1 MKNAELISAAV
12 WQYRAETFCTSPSLQ
27 IRSQNEAVSFINKRG
42 FIYFWPIKGITLPS
56 LWAAAAGDR
65 PVADEHDDPGHITWN
80 WKDSLLGKKKVYY
93 ARILRRKNTFISLE
107 LLPYFYS
114 LSPNYGNWEEDYLDQ
129 YQQGTMTAAAKA
141 VYEALLQNGPL
152 NSIQLRKASRLVS
165 ATASSMFARALDDLM
180 VEFKIL
186 PVAVSDAGAWHY
198 CHVYDITPRF
208 YPDLQEKSRLI
219 SEKDAR
225 NLILRKYFESVGAAT
240 QKEAQRLFNWPPE
253 IIAGTLD
260 GLAAS
265 GCLNHLED
273 PAFNREPAWILKN
286 LIST

>member
-1 MKNAELISAAV
+1 MKNSELISAAV
-12 WQYRAETFCTSPSLQ
+12 RQYRAETFRKTPSKR
-27 IRSQNEAVSFINKRG
+27 IRSQNEAVSFINMRG
-42 FIYFWPIKGITLPS
+42 FAFFWPIKGVTLPS
-56 LWAAAAGDR
+56 LWTAAAGDR

-107 LLPYFYS
+107 MLPYFYS
-114 LSPNYGNWEEDYLDQ
+114 LSPNYGDWEVDYMEQ
-129 YQQGTMTAAAKA
+129 YQQGTMTAAARSI
-141 VYEALLQNGPL
+141 YEALLREGPL
-152 NSIQLRKASRLVS
+152 NTIMLRKASRL
-165 ATASSMFARALDDLM
+165 AGETASGLFARALDDLM

-208 YPDLQEKSRLI
+208 YPDLQENSRLVN
-219 SEKDAR
+219 EKDAR
-225 NLILRKYFESVGAAT
+225 NLILWKYFESVGAAT

-260 GLAAS
+260 GLAATGFLS
-265 GCLNHLED
+265 QVDD
-273 PAFNREPAWILKN
+273 PAFCREPAWILKK

>member
-1 MKNAELISAAV
+1 LNSYPLITSIIREH
-12 WQYRAETFCTSPSLQ
+12 RAEAFCTSPSNR
-27 IRSQNEAVSFINKRG
+27 IHTQNEAVTFINKRG
-42 FIYFWPIKGITLPS
+42 FTFFWPIKGIALPS
-56 LWAAAAGDR
+56 LWTATAGDR

-80 WKDSLLGKKKVYY
+80 WKDNLLGKKQVYY

-107 LLPYFYS
+107 MLPYFYS

-152 NSIQLRKASRLVS
+152 NTIQLRKASRLVS
-165 ATASSMFARALDDLM
+165 AAANSMFARALDDLM

-208 YPDLQEKSRLI
+208 YPDLQENSHLVN
-219 SEKDAR
+219 EKEAR
-225 NLILRKYFESVGAAT
+225 NLILWKYFESVGAAT

-260 GLAAS
+260 GLAATGFLS
-265 GCLNHLED
+265 QVDD
-273 PAFNREPAWILKN
+273 PAFCREPAWILKK